1 MERFFTLKRAP
12 LRRGQSRGHPSQ
24 PDLDFRSASS
34 PSCPARHTTAAQHQ
48 RCQQHQQ
55 HQQHQR
61 QHASKQRKHSN
72 APQPARN
79 ASVAP
84 MAHTHQSPCSLNA
97 KPASEAIGS
106 NCTSESRAS
115 ICSSPVSQ
123 PSSLTREL
131 SMPACYSCQR
141 PARAYPFVALWV
153 MTVGSI
159 DSLPAQLIG
168 AWHSRKLHLGFTGNA
183 RRASEAFTCLCCST
197 QPVASGPTCISNS

>member
-1 MERFFTLKRAP
+1 MRDVLCHTCHTRLIHNIRRFNTKRLSTP
-12 LRRGQSRGHPSQ
+12 
-24 PDLDFRSASS
+24 ASS

-55 HQQHQR
+55 HQR
-61 QHASKQRKHSN
+61 RHASKQRKHSN

-97 KPASEAIGS
+97 QPASEAIGS
-106 NCTSESRAS
+106 NCTSESRTS
-115 ICSSPVSQ
+115 IRSSPVSQ

-141 PARAYPFVALWV
+141 PVLV
-153 MTVGSI
+153 LILSLLCGS
-159 DSLPAQLIG
+159 
-168 AWHSRKLHLGFTGNA
+168 
-183 RRASEAFTCLCCST
+183 
-197 QPVASGPTCISNS
+197 